1 MKWMRVFFQYYGQKR
16 KEKIMFEEEEPKK
29 AKPLDFDELSVEE
42 IELMIKDHEEQIL
55 NLKVLLKQKKE
66 KLELASGFFK
76 KN

>member
-1 MKWMRVFFQYYGQKR
+1 
-16 KEKIMFEEEEPKK
+16 MFEEEEPKK
-29 AKPLDFDELSVEE
+29 AKQLDVDELSVEE

-55 NLKVLLKQKKE
+55 DLKVLLKQKKE

>member
-1 MKWMRVFFQYYGQKR
+1 
-16 KEKIMFEEEEPKK
+16 MFEEEEPKK
-29 AKPLDFDELSVEE
+29 AKPLDVDELSVEE
-42 IELMIKDHEEQIL
+42 IELMNKDHEEQIL